1 MLPLIKWNE
10 EANITHIILIRLKNV
25 TMNIEVLMFSLLL
38 LGRQK

>member
-10 EANITHIILIRLKNV
+10 DANITHIILIQLKNV
-25 TMNIEVLMFSLLL
+25 TMDIEVLMFSLLL